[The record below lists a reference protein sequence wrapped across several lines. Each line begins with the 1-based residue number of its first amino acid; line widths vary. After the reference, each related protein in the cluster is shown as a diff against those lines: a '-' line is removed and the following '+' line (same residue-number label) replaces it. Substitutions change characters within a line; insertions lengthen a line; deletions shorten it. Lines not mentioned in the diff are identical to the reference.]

1 MTVWRRCNLWT
12 FRFLI
17 CGALSLGLYGAASAG
32 MVSTQEAIEAG
43 HVAQTRTQM
52 KALLQRPELTD
63 ELKALGAS
71 GADAQARVDAMTD
84 DEVLALAGK
93 VGNLPAGGRL
103 SHNEL
108 LLILII
114 VLILVL

>member
-1 MTVWRRCNLWT
+1 MIAARRHYLWI

-17 CGALSLGLYGAASAG
+17 CGVLGFGLCGSAG
-32 MVSTQEAIEAG
+32 AGMISTQDGIDAGRMAEAR
-43 HVAQTRTQM
+43 AQV
-52 KALLQRPELTD
+52 KVLLQRPELAD
-63 ELKALGAS
+63 ELRAFGAS
-71 GADAQARVDAMTD
+71 PADAQARVDAMTD

-93 VGNLPAGGRL
+93 VDNLPAGGRL

-108 LLILII
+108 ILILII